1 MWVAQQA
8 HWRLRCWVS
17 APPPHLSIYLS
28 GWWASTSL
36 PKTILSTIKFPTILV
51 ICYFSVSIIFV
62 EIFSKTLSGHPN
74 LTIFLAISPKPLYE
88 NFAFQIKFPSFKK
101 KDSSKSFIK
110 SSNSKFYSPQTDK
123 FKWSDKVQNENTNFW
138 TSPTPF
144 LKTDRQPSLAPEL
157 FIIRVLNS
165 TKNRLNILSCFHGHM
180 MFCGS
185 SIIVCFFAQRKVN
198 IVFSCGY
205 WTWINKIH
213 RKTLLFNFSFLVM

>member
-62 EIFSKTLSGHPN
+62 EIFSKNLSGTRILQFFWPYLRNHC
-74 LTIFLAISPKPLYE
+74 TRTSPFKL
-88 NFAFQIKFPSFKK
+88 NSRHLKKRFFKIIHQIIKFKV
-101 KDSSKSFIK
+101 I
-110 SSNSKFYSPQTDK
+110 YSPQTDK

-138 TSPTPF
+138 TSPTHF
-144 LKTDRQPSLAPEL
+144 LKNYSLAPEL

-165 TKNRLNILSCFHGHM
+165 TKNCLNILSRFHGHR

-185 SIIVCFFAQRKVN
+185 SITVYFFAQWKVSV
-198 IVFSCGY
+198 VFSCGY
-205 WTWINKIH
+205 WTRINKIH
-213 RKTLLFNFSFLVM
+213 RKTQLFNFSFLVM